1 MKTTKTTVWRSG
13 QTGFVVKC
21 DVTGKVL
28 HGPSNKEEARR
39 RRELETEEG
48 ADRRFLLVEVDQVIE
63 PGADASAH
71 VRMHLR
77 DP

>member
-28 HGPSNKEEARR
+28 HGPSNKVSAFAAKKK
-39 RRELETEEG
+39 L
-48 ADRRFLLVEVDQVIE
+48 
-63 PGADASAH
+63 DAAAS
-71 VRMHLR
+71 
-77 DP
+77 